1 MIAHA
6 HACMHT
12 HTQDY
17 IIDQEEMPKMAD
29 IKRSLIK
36 DLNPI
41 IGVSASAQN
50 KVKIG
55 IKV

>member
-1 MIAHA
+1 
-6 HACMHT
+6 MHT

>member
-1 MIAHA
+1 
-6 HACMHT
+6 MHM
-12 HTQDY
+12 HMQDY

-29 IKRSLIK
+29 IKRSLVK

-41 IGVSASAQN
+41 IGVSVSAQN

-55 IKV
+55 IQV